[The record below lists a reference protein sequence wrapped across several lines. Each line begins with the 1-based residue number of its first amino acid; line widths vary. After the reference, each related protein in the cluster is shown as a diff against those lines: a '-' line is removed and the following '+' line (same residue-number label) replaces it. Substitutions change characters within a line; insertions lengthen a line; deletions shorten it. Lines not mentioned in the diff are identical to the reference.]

1 MKNEQVKSI
10 ALSNGFKL
18 KEQPGGEMDLNP
30 YVYDFAET
38 LLSDLQKQNDELRRQ
53 LTIRDELLCKTCKG
67 AGTVLIAPDD
77 GIECPEC
84 AQSLSDIRAEAV
96 DSVMKNCKIEPM
108 FGSDIMGTIS
118 VMEIVEY
125 ANRIKEG
132 K

>member
-1 MKNEQVKSI
+1 MKELERLQKEIGAAYSVMPVEQLYKINS
-10 ALSNGFKL
+10 
-18 KEQPGGEMDLNP
+18 DL
-30 YVYDFAET
+30 T
-38 LLSDLQKQNDELRRQ
+38 DLQKQNDELRRQ

-96 DSVMKNCKIEPM
+96 MELTTSAGVFEHEYTGEMLI
-108 FGSDIMGTIS
+108 GVGDIKDH
-118 VMEIVEY
+118 

-132 K
+132 